1 MKKSTVK
8 KLLIALGVIIFTPII
23 VSLFLVLTSDD
34 ITEVMKERTDN
45 LVEWRTM
52 SSEQKQKSLE
62 DMISDKDFNH
72 YSDLND
78 EIEKAINDEVHS
90 EAVFRIEPSVYNGF
104 SNVVEP
110 DSGWIYT
117 IFKGSF
123 RNPKNEKIAISGDVM
138 FIYKPKDKSLSVK
151 KWNINYTN

>member
-8 KLLIALGVIIFTPII
+8 KLLIALGVIIFTPIV
-23 VSLFLVLTSDD
+23 VSFILVLTSKD
-34 ITEVMKERTDN
+34 ITDVMKERTDN
-45 LVEWRTM
+45 LIEWNKMT
-52 SSEQKQKSLE
+52 SEQKQKSLE

-72 YSDLND
+72 YSNLND
-78 EIEKAINDEVHS
+78 EVEKAINDEVHS
-90 EAVFRIEPSVYNGF
+90 EAVFLVNPSIYNGY

-123 RNPKNEKIAISGDVM
+123 RNPKNEKISISGDVM
-138 FIYKPKDKSLSVK
+138 FVYNPKDKSLSVK